1 MPLGFASLT
10 RAVCNR
16 ARRGLYAGRRVL
28 SGNQISDDGGN
39 KSRRVW
45 KPNSH
50 NKRLYSHVLQ
60 RMVQLRVTAAA
71 LRDIDKVGGIDAYI
85 LNTPD
90 KKLQSDVALDLRGE
104 MVEALL
110 KESVRVH
117 AAEQQQAAQPQRQQ
131 QRRRRQQQA
140 AQLGLSPA
148 AAAAVEAAP
157 L

>member
-1 MPLGFASLT
+1 MT
-10 RAVCNR
+10 R
-16 ARRGLYAGRRVL
+16 
-28 SGNQISDDGGN
+28 
-39 KSRRVW
+39 W
-45 KPNSH
+45 
-50 NKRLYSHVLQ
+50 
-60 RMVQLRVTAAA
+60 
-71 LRDIDKVGGIDAYI
+71 GGIDAYI